1 MKRIIINVF
10 SLIALC
16 VVFGCNSKKGQ
27 PVEMTTTDGTKVNLV
42 EQQDGISDS
51 LKAELERAGIEDLD
65 GAIEAFF
72 TEVFDAKYY
81 EDEGFIEKYCTK
93 NLKKK
98 LKEEIDVD
106 VEGEEGYASWLFRS
120 DAQDGP
126 SDEYKL
132 IKFIPEGNG
141 WYKYDFID
149 MGVSGSHRIKFIVHV
164 NPRNQAEFYIDEL
177 E

>member
-1 MKRIIINVF
+1 M
-10 SLIALC
+10 
-16 VVFGCNSKKGQ
+16 
-27 PVEMTTTDGTKVNLV
+27 
-42 EQQDGISDS
+42 
-51 LKAELERAGIEDLD
+51 
-65 GAIEAFF
+65 
-72 TEVFDAKYY
+72 FDAKYY

>member
-1 MKRIIINVF
+1 MAFSMIALGIII
-10 SLIALC
+10 
-16 VVFGCNSKKGQ
+16 GCSSKNGQ
-27 PVEMTTTDGTKVNLV
+27 PTEPATS
-42 EQQDGISDS
+42 DGIDKDS
-51 LKAELERAGIEDLD
+51 VVQQVDNSINDSIKAELERAGIEDLD
-65 GAIEAFF
+65 GAIEDFF

-81 EDEGFIEKYCTK
+81 EDSGFIEKYCTE

-98 LKEEIDVD
+98 LKEEVDVD
-106 VEGEEGYASWLFRS
+106 TEGEEGYASWLFRS

-126 SDEYKL
+126 SNEYKL

-149 MGVSGSHRIKFIVHV
+149 MGISGSHRIKFIVHV
-164 NPRNQAEFYIDEL
+164 NPRNEAEFYIDEL